1 MSEET
6 LNGARQRGKYGRS
19 GGGGGVIELLGREGN
34 CAARMEGPK
43 RLCLLSRK
51 GLRRGRDGG
60 KKGVLE
66 RKDFAGNRDKGHAT
80 GKEGRKEEAAI
91 FLQTT
96 AA

>member
-6 LNGARQRGKYGRS
+6 LMERDNAGNMWRRHRVE
-19 GGGGGVIELLGREGN
+19 GVGLLGREGN
-34 CAARMEGPK
+34 CAGRTQATLFVNPERIVEREG
-43 RLCLLSRK
+43 
-51 GLRRGRDGG
+51 GGRG
-60 KKGVLE
+60 KEVLE
-66 RKDFAGNRDKGHAT
+66 RKDFARNRDKGRTT